1 MDNELIIKDMNFL
14 ILDFIKKSILNLTIK
29 HQISLLYNICL
40 FAYINTLC
48 FLSLN

>member
-1 MDNELIIKDMNFL
+1 MNFL
-14 ILDFIKKSILNLTIK
+14 ILTFIKKFIFNLTIK

-48 FLSLN
+48 FLSQK